1 MNAPILEGEIGLDIT
16 LSSFKGVESVLI
28 NSPGGSLFAGLAQ
41 YDYIKGSGVEVGCI
55 GVCASAATLPLLASE
70 KRWGTPN
77 SRYLIHN
84 PWNMAIG
91 NADDMQRTAD
101 DLRLEQ
107 NRALDLYMTS
117 LIGTREEIAALM
129 DAEKIL
135 TADEAMAIGLIK
147 EIRTLNQKDEPKPDG
162 SDIKNLFTQFK
173 MFYDMDKTDVK
184 KELSG
189 IRAMLDSLMKF
200 ISPKMLVVQDVNG
213 VEIDFGTSATS
224 EEEIKV
230 GVTATIDGKPAQ
242 GDIVT
247 KTGETWF
254 FDGGE
259 LKEIKPS
266 DGDDE
271 MAALVAENAELKA
284 QIQNLETEKTGI
296 QNKMDGMAT
305 ELKAVNTR
313 FEAFSK
319 AFTGEKPKVNVPPV
333 QDQNQNQPKFSF
345 KKR

>member
-55 GVCASAATLPLLASE
+55 GVCASAATLPLLASD

-84 PWNMAIG
+84 PRNMAFG
-91 NADDMQRTAD
+91 DADTVQRTAD
-101 DLRLEQ
+101 VLRLEQ
-107 NRALDLYMTS
+107 ERALDLYMTT

-189 IRAMLDSLMKF
+189 IRAMLDSLSKYF
-200 ISPKMLVVQDVNG
+200 SPKMLVVQDVNG

-247 KTGETWF
+247 KTGETWV

-259 LKEIKPS
+259 LKEIKPAA
-266 DGDDE
+266 GDDE
-271 MAALVAENAELKA
+271 MATLVAENAELKA

-333 QDQNQNQPKFSF
+333 QSTQL
-345 KKR
+345 KRR